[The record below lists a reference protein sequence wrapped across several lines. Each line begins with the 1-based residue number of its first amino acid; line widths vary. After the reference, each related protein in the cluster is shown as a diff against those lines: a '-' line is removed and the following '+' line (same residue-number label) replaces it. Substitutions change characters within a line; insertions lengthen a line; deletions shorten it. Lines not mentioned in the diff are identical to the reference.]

1 MGRKQS
7 VDEQA
12 LIAGLSRVFRDV
24 GYEGASLAALA
35 DATGLKKASL
45 YHRFPDGKAQMAQEV
60 LAAAEAWLNTHVLAV
75 LRTTATP
82 AQRIDAMARQLDA
95 FYDGGRQACLLNML
109 SSPRIQQG
117 PFTAQIRKIF
127 TLWIDALAAVLTDAG
142 LDQSTAQARAQ
153 RAIALLQGALVLA
166 RGMGTPQPFQDYL
179 KTLPDE
185 LLAPRN

>member
-12 LIAGLSRVFRDV
+12 LVGGLSRVFRDV

-60 LAAAEAWLNTHVLAV
+60 LAAAEAWLTSHVLAP
-75 LRTTATP
+75 LRSTAPP

-109 SSPRIQQG
+109 SSAHIQRG

-127 TLWIDALAAVLTDAG
+127 TLWIDALAAVLIEAG
-142 LDQSTAQARAQ
+142 LDQPTAQARAQ
-153 RAIALLQGALVLA
+153 RAIALLQGTLVLA
-166 RGMGTPQPFQDYL
+166 RGMGSPKPFQDYL
-179 KTLPDE
+179 KTLPNE
-185 LLAPRN
+185 LLSP